1 MGAGLFS
8 ILFTAV
14 SCYAMMPLRRVADT
28 MCESS
33 EKELMDRLA
42 HRHKGARWSA
52 CLLLFWHFVVTAALI
67 IHLNTW
73 RDVTN
78 RIFGICEV
86 LLILGFP
93 CFMLQFLSDD
103 MIIAAHGKQKA
114 L

>member
-1 MGAGLFS
+1 MG
-8 ILFTAV
+8 AV
-14 SCYAMMPLRRVADT
+14 SCYAMMPLQRIADS
-28 MCESS
+28 MFQSS
-33 EKELMDRLA
+33 EKELLQKLA
-42 HRHKGARWSA
+42 QRHKGARLSA
-52 CLLLFWHFVVTAALI
+52 CLLLLWHGVVTAALV
-67 IHLNTW
+67 IHLNIW

-103 MIIAAHGKQKA
+103 IIIAAHGKQKA